1 MLRPSMKV
9 QARATAMSAS
19 AARGLEQGRRN
30 MDIRCLFL
38 QRDELIGVETGCKLG
53 QVLPSSSALKQRPFS
68 LAVGITEFD
77 AQQKTVKL

>member
-1 MLRPSMKV
+1 
-9 QARATAMSAS
+9 
-19 AARGLEQGRRN
+19 
-30 MDIRCLFL
+30 MDIRSLSL
-38 QRDELIGVETGCKLG
+38 QWNELIGVETGRKLG